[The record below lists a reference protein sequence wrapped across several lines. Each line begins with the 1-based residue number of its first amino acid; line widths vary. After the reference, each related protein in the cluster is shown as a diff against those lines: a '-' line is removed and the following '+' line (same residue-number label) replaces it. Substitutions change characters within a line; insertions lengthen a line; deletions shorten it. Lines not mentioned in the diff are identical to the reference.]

1 MFLAL
6 LSLHYPPRKN
16 RTLRPFDAEAFTAD
30 LLQIVSK
37 LTTRPVEELSPDDD
51 LRDDIGLDSLQSME
65 LLSRI
70 SERWGVDVDIEDV
83 VGLRTVREVVEL
95 MSALI
100 QKAPPKA

>member
-1 MFLAL
+1 
-6 LSLHYPPRKN
+6 
-16 RTLRPFDAEAFTAD
+16 LRPFDAEAFTAD

-95 MSALI
+95 MSTLI
-100 QKAPPKA
+100 QNAPPKA